1 MARVYTT
8 TPDGWG
14 WIGSLAG
21 ILLPLALIV
30 VLFVWMSRRMA
41 GGGAAFGRN
50 LGHVYT
56 SERPNTTVADVVGYD
71 AVKED
76 IREVV
81 DFLRNPAAFQD
92 VGARIPKGVLLV
104 GPPGTG
110 KRLMARAVAGEAVW
124 RSSP

>member
-1 MARVYTT
+1 
-8 TPDGWG
+8 
-14 WIGSLAG
+14 
-21 ILLPLALIV
+21 
-30 VLFVWMSRRMA
+30 MA